1 MFRKNKSVVGLDL
14 GSHVVKA
21 VEITME
27 GAEPVLTAFAR
38 AEVLPGGDRSAAI
51 AQVFEQGAFKSR
63 NVVTSVAGQSVVVRY
78 ISMVEMSDSELSQA
92 IRFESDKYL
101 PFDADEV
108 AIDCQRLTRPPQ
120 ASEGSEEQMSVVL
133 AACRNTVVE
142 EKVEEVTRQGLTPV
156 AVDVDV
162 FALANAWELCDTA
175 AQESEDEEEEHEERT
190 IALVDIG
197 SSRTSINVV
206 CDGETCFSR
215 EIGIGGSDM
224 TQAIARR
231 MGLEILE
238 AETIKHQPEGRDA
251 EVSRAISPVLED
263 LVSEISLSLDFVENR
278 ESLRVEE
285 VLLSGGGVLAPGVV
299 PFIEQATGRPARPWN
314 PVQSL
319 RVGAHVDSEMISEFA
334 PTLAVAVGLASRV
347 RTA

>member
-1 MFRKNKSVVGLDL
+1 MFKKSKSVVGLDL

-27 GAEPVLTAFAR
+27 GVDPVLTGFAR
-38 AEVLPGGDRSAAI
+38 VEVPPGSDRKTAI
-51 AQVFEQGAFKSR
+51 AQIFERGAFRSR

-78 ISMVEMSDSELSQA
+78 ISMVRMSDSELRQA

-108 AIDCQRLTRPPQ
+108 AIDCQRLNRAPHG
-120 ASEGSEEQMSVVL
+120 EGDEDQMSVVL

-142 EKVEEVTRQGLTPV
+142 ERIDEVTSQGLTPV
-156 AVDVDV
+156 AIDIDV
-162 FALANAWELCDTA
+162 FALGNAWELSDVR
-175 AQESEDEEEEHEERT
+175 DEGFEREEGHT

-197 SSRTSINVV
+197 ASRTTINVI

-231 MGLEILE
+231 VGLEIIE
-238 AETIKHQPEGRDA
+238 AETLKRQPDGR
-251 EVSRAISPVLED
+251 ESEISRAIAPVLED

-278 ESLRVEE
+278 EALRVEE
-285 VLLSGGGVLAPGVV
+285 VLLSGGGCLAPGVV
-299 PFIEQATGRPARPWN
+299 PFIEQSTGRPTRMWN

-319 RVGAHVDSEMISEFA
+319 RMGAKIDQDELAAAASS
-334 PTLAVAVGLASRV
+334 LAVAVGLASRV
-347 RTA
+347 RAA